1 MTTRNLGM
9 KKGLPA
15 TIARTCRLDDDGKDI
30 LNDELSKSIF
40 YLDDC
45 DYDDD
50 VCTEN
55 NYNTVVDHL
64 PNHFYEVRTSLV
76 SQLMTTIPFCV
87 HVPNLSINHRIK
99 SLI

>member
-1 MTTRNLGM
+1 M
-9 KKGLPA
+9 

-30 LNDELSKSIF
+30 LNDELSKSF
-40 YLDDC
+40 F
-45 DYDDD
+45 
-50 VCTEN
+50 VETTASCTEN

-64 PNHFYEVRTSLV
+64 PNHFYEVHTSPV

-87 HVPNLSINHRIK
+87 HVPYLNHRIK